1 MSAPQPLVSVVMVV
15 RDFERF
21 VGEAIE
27 SILRQTFTGFEFVIL
42 DFGSTDRSKAI
53 VSAYA
58 ARDRRIRL
66 HYANCDLVEARNIAC
81 SLATA
86 HYIAIQDADD
96 FSLPD
101 RLLRQV
107 EFMQKHAGC
116 ALLGSAAEWTDA
128 QGTSL
133 FTLEF
138 PTEHDEI
145 RSALVTRCAFS
156 HTSILMRREAFV
168 AVGGYRKAFALAH
181 DYDLFLRISERFQC
195 ANLEQ
200 VLVKYRLHLQQSS
213 LSKRD
218 QQIHC
223 ALAARASAV
232 CRKNALL
239 DPLDSA
245 DAVTPNLLAA
255 LGVTPAEIQTSHFR
269 GCRRW
274 VSNAIAAKDCSTAIQ
289 IAVTT
294 LKSEWEYVEPRDIA
308 FLHRVLAGLYWR
320 NRQFLKCL
328 SAAYHGISL
337 AMDRDFAGDVLRRIW
352 KFAGMHPRAV
362 VSKRINVS
370 GLVDRQRDTS

>member
-27 SILRQTFTGFEFVIL
+27 SILRQTFTDFEFVIL

-53 VSAYA
+53 ASAYA
-58 ARDRRIRL
+58 ARDHRIRL

-81 SLATA
+81 SIATA
-86 HYIAIQDADD
+86 RYIAIQDADD
-96 FSLPD
+96 VCLPD

-107 EFMQKHAGC
+107 EFMQKHADC

-133 FTLEF
+133 FTLDF

-145 RSALVTRCAFS
+145 RSALVARCAFS
-156 HTSILMRREAFV
+156 HTSVLMRREAFI

-195 ANLEQ
+195 ANLKE

-213 LSKRD
+213 VSKRD
-218 QQIHC
+218 QQILC
-223 ALAARASAV
+223 ALAARASAA

-239 DPLDSA
+239 DPLNSA
-245 DAVTPNLLAA
+245 DTVTPNLLAA
-255 LGVTPAEIQTSHFR
+255 LGVTPAEIQTSRFR

-274 VSNAIAAKDCSTAIQ
+274 VSNAIAAKDYSTAIQ

-294 LKSEWEYVEPRDIA
+294 RKSEWEYVEPRDIA
-308 FLHRVLAGLYWR
+308 FLHRILAGLYWR
-320 NRQFLKCL
+320 NGQFRKSL

-337 AMDRDFAGDVLRRIW
+337 AMDRDLAGDVLRRIW
-352 KFAGMHPRAV
+352 EYAGVH
-362 VSKRINVS
+362 SKAAAPKLTGASRLF
-370 GLVDRQRDTS
+370 GRQRDAN